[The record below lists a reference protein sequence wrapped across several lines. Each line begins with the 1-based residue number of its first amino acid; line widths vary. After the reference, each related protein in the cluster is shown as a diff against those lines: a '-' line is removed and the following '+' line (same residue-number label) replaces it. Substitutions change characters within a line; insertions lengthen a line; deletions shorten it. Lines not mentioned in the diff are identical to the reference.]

1 MRTKSGNPRRVA
13 SFKIMERL
21 GAGGMGVVYLAEN
34 SRGDRVALKL
44 IRDELAGDETF
55 RRRFA
60 REATAAQCV
69 DGSFTARVV
78 DFDMHATPPY
88 LATEYV
94 PGPTLEQFVSEH
106 GPLRGE
112 ALRAFAVALA
122 QALVAVHA
130 AGVVHR
136 DLKPSNVLLT
146 DGGPK
151 VIDFGIARAADATAL
166 TGTGMT
172 LGTAAWMAPEQA
184 RGTATDGKADV
195 FSWASVVVYAATGRS
210 PFGDGP
216 SDAVLYRIVHEHA
229 SLDGV
234 DAALVPLLE
243 LALDKSPTRRPDA
256 RSLVGLLLDGHAHAA
271 RGGSDDA
278 TATLYVE
285 RTWELPNQGGGLP
298 ARAQRRRGR
307 VAVVGVA
314 TALLVASLGAYATY
328 DRDDTR
334 ATAPRATSLAR
345 IAAADAAP
353 SPTSSEVEEA
363 PPAVPDATE
372 VPLRRLLA
380 RGTELMDVVYPE
392 LDGSAPREIVLASSN
407 DPTDPFSSRFV
418 DVFTWRGGRWRKV
431 LDATEFRS
439 PGARRVLL
447 DPELSGV
454 ELAFLEGVDFFGDGS
469 SELVVGVQ
477 HYGASSGP
485 LDVSVLEFAGGEVR
499 ERFFTQ
505 TTSGGELDRNGNTI
519 VLTSGSYTPAD
530 PHCCP
535 SFTATET
542 IAARGSEIGVVA
554 QKEVPV
560 DTGDVLSGKS
570 RLRIDGIGAMTVGM
584 TLDEASEAA
593 GVALDMTYSRR
604 GCGYAEP
611 IGGPRG
617 LSMMIERGRVTRFDV
632 GGGAIRTLSGIG
644 IGAPA
649 SLLSET
655 YPGRIERSRTI
666 YGDTVLDYVPEDDT
680 GYLMRFGVYRGAI
693 TYMSSGRAESVRYA
707 EGCF

>member
-1 MRTKSGNPRRVA
+1 MRTKSENPKRVA
-13 SFKIMERL
+13 SFKIVERL

-34 SRGDRVALKL
+34 PRGDRVALKL

-69 DGSFTARVV
+69 DGSFTARVL
-78 DFDMHATPPY
+78 DFDMRATPPY

-94 PGPTLEQFVSEH
+94 AGPTLEQFVCEH

-146 DGGPK
+146 EGGPK

-184 RGTATDGKADV
+184 RGTPTDDKADV

-216 SDAVLYRIVHEHA
+216 SDAVLYRIVHEHPT
-229 SLDGV
+229 LDGV
-234 DAALVPLLE
+234 DATLVPVLE
-243 LALDKSPTRRPDA
+243 LALDKSASLRPDA
-256 RSLVGLLLDGHAHAA
+256 RSLVGLLLDGHANAT
-271 RGGSDDA
+271 RGTDDA

-285 RTWELPNQGGGLP
+285 RTWELPNHGGGVP

-307 VAVVGVA
+307 VAVVGLA
-314 TALLVASLGAYATY
+314 MALLVASLGAYVRY
-328 DRDDTR
+328 DWDETR
-334 ATAPRATSLAR
+334 STAPRTTNDTGVAPS
-345 IAAADAAP
+345 DASP
-353 SPTSSEVEEA
+353 SPTSLEVEEA
-363 PPAVPDATE
+363 PPAVPDATD

-380 RGTELMDVVYPE
+380 RGTDLMDVVYPE

-447 DPELSGV
+447 DPELSGIEV
-454 ELAFLEGVDFFGDGS
+454 AFLEGVDFFGDGS
-469 SELVVGVQ
+469 SELVVAVQ

-485 LDVSVLEFAGGEVR
+485 LDVSVLELAGGEVR

-505 TTSGGELDRNGNTI
+505 TTSGGELDRNGRTI

-542 IAARGSEIGVVA
+542 IAARGREIQVVA
-554 QKEVPV
+554 REEVPV
-560 DTGDVLSGKS
+560 DTGDLLSGKS

-584 TLDEASEAA
+584 TLDEASNAA
-593 GVALDMTYSRR
+593 GVVLDVTYSRR

-611 IGGPRG
+611 VGGPRG

-644 IGAPA
+644 VGAPA
-649 SLLSET
+649 SLLYET
-655 YPGRIERSRTI
+655 YPGRIERSRTV

-693 TYMSSGRAESVRYA
+693 AYMSSGRAESVRYA